1 MGMETGYIFLNLKPG
16 SKKDALTKIKNVKGV
31 KEARL
36 VIGIFD
42 AIAKIEGGTIEELE
56 EIYFNEIDKIA
67 DITNSRLHLVACP
80 RSRK

>member
-1 MGMETGYIFLNLKPG
+1 METGYIFLNLKPG
-16 SKKDALTKIKNVKGV
+16 SKKDALTKIKDVKGV

-42 AIAKIEGGTIEELE
+42 AIAKIEGETIEELE
-56 EIYFNEIDKIA
+56 KIYLNEIDEIA
-67 DITNSRLHLVACP
+67 DITSSRLHIVACP